1 MEKVCVFLTA
11 VNSETDWGCIAQ
23 SYPRTMFNLIQVA
36 YEAKIC
42 VWTPSSCVSK
52 SVDTYSFIWSND
64 HV

>member
-11 VNSETDWGCIAQ
+11 VNSETDWGYTAQ
-23 SYPRTMFNLIQVA
+23 SYSRTMFNLIQVA

-52 SVDTYSFIWSND
+52 SVDT
-64 HV
+64 